1 MFSLDSLGI
10 ERVGAAER
18 VQQYLAME
26 WQANYPDQPART
38 FNRMPLHCPK
48 VGSANSTGKAV
59 TVNTDSLPP
68 SSPPFPSDP
77 VSNKHFRLPSLF
89 APVC

>member
-18 VQQYLAME
+18 VQQYLATE
-26 WQANYPDQPART
+26 WQARHPDQPA
-38 FNRMPLHCPK
+38 NSKHLENIPLIWPK
-48 VGSANSTGKAV
+48 VGSANSTGEACAV

-68 SSPPFPSDP
+68 FPSDT
-77 VSNKHFRLPSLF
+77 VSD
-89 APVC
+89 